1 MNYSSVDDMRRYKT
15 RFKAGVTSTFFILV
29 IGLQS
34 CQIVHFNS
42 GEEMILNNDDFNGVE
57 LNSDIKNTCS
67 PNMMGNNK
75 FMGIVINVPSEVEF
89 ESGNNM
95 EDDTFVRF
103 PICGFYQLDM
113 ADLFE
118 DSLVIIIA
126 KNIDT
131 GQTYRGEIIDK
142 DPSPDVG
149 LPFSEPKLSQDD
161 LRGQLLA
168 AYFNPN
174 LLRYV
179 DLPAEEA
186 RYNVLVQIGKYK
198 SKVVSV
204 KVVEKMQ
211 DFNHN

>member
-1 MNYSSVDDMRRYKT
+1 
-15 RFKAGVTSTFFILV
+15 
-29 IGLQS
+29 
-34 CQIVHFNS
+34 
-42 GEEMILNNDDFNGVE
+42 
-57 LNSDIKNTCS
+57 
-67 PNMMGNNK
+67 
-75 FMGIVINVPSEVEF
+75 
-89 ESGNNM
+89 
-95 EDDTFVRF
+95 
-103 PICGFYQLDM
+103 
-113 ADLFE
+113 
-118 DSLVIIIA
+118 
-126 KNIDT
+126 
-131 GQTYRGEIIDK
+131 GEIIDK